1 MEIKIKKQLIS
12 KSYLKNFLFFEFD
25 NLLDLLFE
33 LFSNN
38 ELINKGIEDTIY
50 NKIID
55 LGYENI
61 YQIPPEVKKKLEKR
75 FYQLLNR
82 FERSFDLEKHTYL
95 FMAKVVE
102 GAILVTIND
111 ELIETFTNPI
121 RLKIDS
127 VISFTEI
134 KKIDNITFTTL

>member
-82 FERSFDLEKHTYL
+82 FERNFDLEKHTYL

>member
-1 MEIKIKKQLIS
+1 MDEEIKKIFPNFSKELIKEIVANAIQQSS
-12 KSYLKNFLFFEFD
+12 KSGDILMRTGQYINHTMMLIKGQLKIYREGENGGEFFMYYIQPGEACAV
-25 NLLDLLFE
+25 
-33 LFSNN
+33 SM
-38 ELINKGIEDTIY
+38 ICATKSQTS
-50 NKIID
+50 
-55 LGYENI
+55 
-61 YQIPPEVKKKLEKR
+61 QI
-75 FYQLLNR
+75 
-82 FERSFDLEKHTYL
+82 
-95 FMAKVVE
+95 MAKVVE